1 VAGRRI
7 RLDDLLV
14 QLGLEPNRNRA
25 RGRILAGDVRIGDR
39 VVDKPGMQ
47 VALDARPE
55 LRERPRFV
63 SRGGEKLA
71 GALDALR
78 IDPTGLDCIDV
89 GASTGGFTDCL
100 LQRGARSVLAL
111 DVGYGQLAMAL
122 RQDPRVQVFERTNAR
137 YFALPEGMPPR
148 DLLTADV
155 SFISL
160 TKLLPSFQTWLR
172 PGAELLV
179 MVKPQFELE
188 PGLVPGGVVRDPALR
203 AQALERVRA
212 AALELGFEAL
222 ADAESV
228 LPGPKGNREHFLWLR
243 ADSLAARPHE

>member
-1 VAGRRI
+1 VAVQRI

-39 VVDKPGMQ
+39 IFDKPGTA
-47 VALDARPE
+47 VSIDARPE

-63 SRGGEKLA
+63 SRGGEKLS

-78 IDPTGLDCIDV
+78 IDPAGRDCIDV

-111 DVGYGQLAMAL
+111 DVGYGQLAMPL
-122 RQDPRVQVFERTNAR
+122 RQDPRVVVVERTNAR
-137 YFALPEGMPPR
+137 YFTLPEGMPPR

-160 TKLLPSFQTWLR
+160 AKLLPSFRAWLR
-172 PGAELLV
+172 VDGEALV

-188 PGLVPGGVVRDPALR
+188 QGLVGGGVVRDPELR
-203 AQALERVRA
+203 ARALERVRA
-212 AALELGFEAL
+212 AALELGFAAL
-222 ADAESV
+222 GDAESV
-228 LPGPKGNREHFLWLR
+228 LPGPKGNIEHFLWLR
-243 ADSLAARPHE
+243 R

>member
-14 QLGLEPNRNRA
+14 QLGLEPNKNRA

-39 VVDKPGMQ
+39 VLDKPGMQ
-47 VALDARPE
+47 VAPDAQPV
-55 LRERPRFV
+55 LRERPRFA

-71 GALDALR
+71 GALDALG
-78 IDPTGLDCIDV
+78 IDPAGLDCIDV
-89 GASTGGFTDCL
+89 GVSTGGFTDCL
-100 LQRGARSVLAL
+100 LQRGARSVLAI

-122 RQDPRVQVFERTNAR
+122 RQDPRVQLFERTNAR
-137 YFALPEGMPPR
+137 AFELPEGMPPR

-160 TKLLPSFQTWLR
+160 VKLLAGFRAWLR
-172 PGAELLV
+172 EGATALV

-188 PGLVPGGVVRDPALR
+188 PGLVGDGVVRDPALR
-203 AQALERVRA
+203 ARAVERVRA
-212 AALELGFEAL
+212 AALGLGFRHRG
-222 ADAESV
+222 DAESV
-228 LPGPKGNREHFLWLR
+228 LPGPKGNREHFLWLER
-243 ADSLAARPHE
+243 

>member
-1 VAGRRI
+1 VASRRI

-14 QLGLEPNRNRA
+14 QLGLEPNKSRA

-39 VVDKPGMQ
+39 VFDKPG
-47 VALDARPE
+47 VAVPLDAQPV
-55 LRERPRFV
+55 LRERARFA

-71 GALDALR
+71 GALDALE
-78 IDPTGLDCIDV
+78 IDPGGLDCIDV

-100 LQRGARSVLAL
+100 LQRGARSVVAI

-122 RQDPRVQVFERTNAR
+122 RQDSRVKLFERTNAR
-137 YFALPEGMPPR
+137 SFVLPQELAAR

-160 TKLLPSFQTWLR
+160 VKLLPNFRGWLR
-172 PGAELLV
+172 EGGSALL

-188 PGLVPGGVVRDPALR
+188 PGLVGDGVVRDPELR
-203 AQALERVRA
+203 ARAVQQVRA
-212 AALELGFEAL
+212 CALELGFRARG
-222 ADAESV
+222 DVESV
-228 LPGPKGNREHFLWLR
+228 LPGPKGNREHFLWLER
-243 ADSLAARPHE
+243 